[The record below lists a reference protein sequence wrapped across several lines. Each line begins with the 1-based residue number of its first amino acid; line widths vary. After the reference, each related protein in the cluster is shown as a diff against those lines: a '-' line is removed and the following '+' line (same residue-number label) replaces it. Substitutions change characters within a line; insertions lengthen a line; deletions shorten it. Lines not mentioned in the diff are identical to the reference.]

1 MPRNHKPNS
10 NGSRKPSSDGSH
22 KPGSNGTAIATVAPP
37 ALPTISRTDAN
48 KLLKQRAQEL
58 YHDARAQR
66 EERIRQFET
75 EYGSADRIDH
85 TLLRDL
91 QQLQAR
97 FAAIGARQFKCG
109 SETEPKVSKF
119 TKQLGDIIGELSSHL
134 ATERALELFAPVE
147 ERDYVGMGG
156 TIGRK
161 GPRRSGPCG
170 LQRDRRPPRAE
181 ERNADADPLIP
192 LDPTLFPDCLW
203 QGERPAWA
211 PTAFTSRNSARFG
224 TSARI
229 VAAVHGPIP

>member
-1 MPRNHKPNS
+1 MPRNEKSRS
-10 NGSRKPSSDGSH
+10 NGQKPSTNGAH
-22 KPGSNGTAIATVAPP
+22 KNGHIGTAIAPVEPP
-37 ALPTISRTDAN
+37 ALPTISRSEAN

-58 YHDARAQR
+58 YHDARSQR
-66 EERIRQFET
+66 EERIRQFEA
-75 EYGSADRIDH
+75 EYGRADRIDH

-97 FAAIGARQFKCG
+97 FAAIAARQFKFG

-161 GPRRSGPCG
+161 GLDESVLAGYNVVDNPLGPKNVTPTPVDEEEDEICLHDSVEAYEDDPERAACVDCG
-170 LQRDRRPPRAE
+170 KEFEVA
-181 ERNADADPLIP
+181 
-192 LDPTLFPDCLW
+192 
-203 QGERPAWA
+203 
-211 PTAFTSRNSARFG
+211 TAGSTESK
-224 TSARI
+224 
-229 VAAVHGPIP
+229 